1 MIRLFKSALARAFT
15 YLLVTVLA
23 GGLLLGALRLA
34 VPYADAFRGQVEA
47 LVGEHIGLAVHLGA
61 MEVRL
66 RGWSPQLRF
75 RDARILDPASGQTQ
89 LAMHRLALDLDLPAS
104 LRALSPKIG
113 AVTLIGARLLV
124 RRLADGRLLVAGID
138 RAGGADRAD
147 LASFLHRGGFRLEKG
162 ELTWMDEGSAAPP
175 LVLSGVSASLVNAG
189 DRQRLVVRASGL
201 AGSSADLHLVAD
213 LTGDAAASGHWGGPV
228 YLGFSGADLAPLVRT
243 PLPVGLQ
250 LGSGGVRLE
259 VWARLEDGEVDEARA
274 RFDMADLDLTRAPPG
289 LPQERLHL
297 QALGAILDWQR
308 LAGGQGW
315 RLDVRDLTLMHQG
328 RVWPATELGL
338 VWSGRQEGAP
348 WELRG
353 GLRLARLG
361 EVMALVDAAAPTLSR
376 LIPIDG
382 LNGFDRL
389 LEARP
394 DAAVHDLAWRLT
406 GGSGGAGGAPTW
418 AVRARV
424 EGLASA
430 AAGPIPGVRGLDL
443 DLAADQGGGRLT
455 LSGAGVTLDLPR
467 LLREPLHLERLAGDL
482 NWHLES
488 DGRVRIDVP
497 ELVADHAAVAT
508 RTALM
513 LCLPA
518 GGGSPFL
525 DLRGYFGEGDVTKAR
540 GLIPTGILKPDLVA
554 WLDRAVIAGRVP
566 SGAVLFRGR
575 LEDFPF
581 REHEGRLEVL
591 FDARDGV
598 LDYLTGWP
606 KLTGVDGQLL
616 FLNERMEIVL
626 ERARILDSAVTGGT
640 AQVDDLFNTKT
651 LEVSATVEGPLTD
664 GLRVL
669 REGPLA
675 HDLGRLAE
683 AFDAGGGMLLG
694 LDLSV
699 PLQHGL
705 PLGIEGKVTWPAG
718 ARIAL
723 KGTQVELRDPSGALT
738 FGPHSLSAEGIE
750 ARLWGEPV
758 HLAIT
763 NLGTDPVERRTRVWV
778 RSTTPVQTLAKRLPS
793 PLWSQLQGTASWSLA
808 VNLRNADVGREAVP
822 MGFELES
829 DLRRVAV
836 RLPAPLGKPAGAAR
850 ALRIAGQFTPGASL
864 TLDATYDPQGRGSPA
879 RGREPQGDDPQGRG
893 SPARGREPQGDD
905 PQGRGSPARGT
916 KPQGD
921 GGLAAHLDFSPQ
933 PGGALA
939 LAGGRI
945 DLGAADAGANPPPGG
960 EGLWLTAS
968 LPSLDGDAWQDWWSR
983 EGTGLSAQPGP
994 VSGRVGLLRGAEL
1007 RIGHLTLGGAGWD
1020 DLRLGLTR
1028 DAGPWVAD
1036 LKATQVSGTL
1046 RLPERPRVQPIT
1058 GRLTRLDL
1066 KALAGDDGP
1075 ERPTQA
1081 EAPELPEVGRTDPR
1095 EVPALDLEV
1104 EHAHW
1109 GQADLGRLRLVTR
1122 ARQDGLDVAELSLQG
1137 SLGSATGSGAWTQ
1150 RADGLG
1156 AVGVPI
1162 TRLAVEGKTADLGE
1176 LLRRLE
1182 FSSVLEHAPAQAT
1195 LSADWPGGP
1204 GDFALSRLGGRV
1216 GFEVGAG
1223 GLLEVE
1229 PGMGRMLGILNIG
1242 ALQRRLT
1249 LDFSDL
1255 FAKGYRFE
1263 GMTGDITLT
1272 RGEARIDRFE
1282 IRGPAADIAITGRT
1296 DLKDRR
1302 FDQLATV
1309 TPKIST
1315 GVAVAS
1321 GVVGGPLVG
1330 AAVYLVDRAI
1340 GGAIDSLG
1348 RYQYRIEGPWDAP
1361 QVSPVRGP
1369 AATGVTT
1376 EASPIPGP
1384 SPDPSAGPQG
1394 GSKPP
1399 TPAPR
1404 PAAREGQNPFLR

>member
-1 MIRLFKSALARAFT
+1 MIHLFKSALARALT
-15 YLLVTVLA
+15 YVLATVLVA
-23 GGLLLGALRLA
+23 GLLLGALRLA
-34 VPYADAFRGQVEA
+34 LPYADALRGQVEA
-47 LVGEHIGLAVHLGA
+47 LVGERIGLAVHLGRLD
-61 MEVRL
+61 VRL
-66 RGWSPQLRF
+66 RGWTPQLRF
-75 RDARILDPASGQTQ
+75 RDARILDPTTGQSQ
-89 LAMHRLALDLDLPAS
+89 LAMDRLALDLDLTAS
-104 LRALSPKIG
+104 LRALTPKIG

-124 RRLADGRLLVAGID
+124 RRLTDGRLLVAGIGGGVG
-138 RAGGADRAD
+138 AGRAD
-147 LASFLHRGGFRLEKG
+147 LDFFLHQGGFRLEKG
-162 ELTWMDEGSAAPP
+162 ELTWIDEGSAGPP
-175 LVLSGVSASLVNAG
+175 LVLSGVSASFLNAG
-189 DRQRLVVRASGL
+189 DSHRLAVRARGL
-201 AGSSADLHLVAD
+201 AGANADLRLVAD
-213 LTGDAAASGHWGGPV
+213 LTGDAAAPGHWGGRV
-228 YLGFSGADLAPLVRT
+228 YLGFSGADLGPLVRAH
-243 PLPVGLQ
+243 LPVGLQ
-250 LGSGGVRLE
+250 LGSAGVRLE
-259 VWARLEDGEVDEARA
+259 AWARLEAGAVEESLARVDV
-274 RFDMADLDLTRAPPG
+274 ADLELTRTPPG

-308 LAGGQGW
+308 LAGGGGW

-328 RVWPATELGL
+328 AVWPASELGL
-338 VWSGRQEGAP
+338 VWSARPEGL

-361 EVMALVDAAAPTLSR
+361 QAMALVDAAAPTLSR
-376 LIPIDG
+376 LIPIEG
-382 LNGFDRL
+382 LNAFDRL

-406 GGSGGAGGAPTW
+406 GGANGAPTW

-430 AAGPIPGVRGLDL
+430 AAGAVPGVRGLDL

-467 LLREPLHLERLAGDL
+467 LLREPLHLDRLAGDL
-482 NWHLES
+482 SWRLES

-525 DLRGYFGEGDVTKAR
+525 DLRGHFGEGDVTRAR
-540 GLIPTGILKPDLVA
+540 GLIPAGILKPDLVA

-598 LDYLTGWP
+598 LDYLAGWP
-606 KLTGVDGQLL
+606 KLTRVDGQLL
-616 FLNERMEIVL
+616 FLNERLDIVV
-626 ERARILDSAVTGGT
+626 ERAGILGSAVTGAT
-640 AQVDDLFNTKT
+640 AHVDDLFNTKT
-651 LEVSATVEGPLTD
+651 LEVSATAEGPLTD

-675 HDLGRLAE
+675 QNLGRIPE
-683 AFDAGGGMLLG
+683 AFEVAGGMRLS

-699 PLQHGL
+699 PLAPGL
-705 PLGIEGKVTWPAG
+705 PLGLEGKVTWPAG
-718 ARIAL
+718 VRIAL
-723 KGTQVELRDPSGALT
+723 KGTPVELRDPIGSLT
-738 FGPHSLSAEGIE
+738 FGPHSLVAEGID

-758 HLAIT
+758 RVEIAT
-763 NLGTDPVERRTRVWV
+763 LGTDPDERQTRVWV
-778 RSTTPVQTLAKRLPS
+778 RSATPVQTLARRLPS
-793 PLWSQLQGTASWSLA
+793 PLWSQLQGTAAWDLG
-808 VNLRNADVGREAVP
+808 VNLRNADVGSEVLP
-822 MGFELES
+822 MRFDLQS

-836 RLPAPLGKPAGAAR
+836 RLPAPLGKPDGAPR
-850 ALRIAGQFTPGASL
+850 RLRVAGQFTPGAGL

-879 RGREPQGDDPQGRG
+879 RGKE
-893 SPARGREPQGDD
+893 
-905 PQGRGSPARGT
+905 
-916 KPQGD
+916 PQGD
-921 GGLAAHLDFSPQ
+921 GGLAANLNFSPQ

-939 LAGGRI
+939 LVGGRI
-945 DLGAADAGANPPPGG
+945 DLGAGDASGNPSRAGD
-960 EGLWLTAS
+960 GLWLTAS
-968 LPSLDGDAWQDWWSR
+968 LPSLDGDAWQDWWLR
-983 EGTGLSAQPGP
+983 EGPRLSAQPGP
-994 VSGRVGLLRGAEL
+994 PSGRDGLLRGADL
-1007 RIGHLTLGGAGWD
+1007 RIRHLTLGGAGWD

-1028 DAGPWVAD
+1028 DQDAWVAD
-1036 LKATQVSGTL
+1036 LKATQLGGTL
-1046 RLPERPRVQPIT
+1046 RLPDSPRVQPIT
-1058 GRLTRLDL
+1058 ARLTRIDL
-1066 KALAGDDGP
+1066 KALAGDEGP
-1075 ERPTQA
+1075 ARPT
-1081 EAPELPEVGRTDPR
+1081 ETGAPELPGAGRTDPR
-1095 EVPALDLEV
+1095 EVPALDLDV
-1104 EHAHW
+1104 EHLHW
-1109 GQADLGRLRLVTR
+1109 GQADLGRLRLITR
-1122 ARQDGLDVAELSLQG
+1122 ARPDGLDVAELSLQG
-1137 SLGSATGSGAWTQ
+1137 PLGGATGSGAWTQ
-1150 RADGLG
+1150 RADGPG
-1156 AVGVPI
+1156 PVDAPV
-1162 TRLAVEGKTADLGE
+1162 TRLAVEGKTEDLGE

-1204 GDFALSRLGGRV
+1204 GDFALPQVDGHI

-1229 PGMGRMLGILNIG
+1229 PGVGRMLGILNIG

-1263 GMTGDITLT
+1263 GMTGDIALT

-1282 IRGPAADIAITGRT
+1282 IRGPAADISITGRA
-1296 DLKDRR
+1296 DLKARR

-1330 AAVYLVDRAI
+1330 AAVYLVDRAM

-1361 QVSPVRGP
+1361 QVGPVRGP
-1369 AATGVTT
+1369 VPGGVTT
-1376 EASPIPGP
+1376 DTGSGSGLGP
-1384 SPDPSAGPQG
+1384 ETGPR
-1394 GSKPP
+1394 PA
-1399 TPAPR
+1399 TPALAPR
-1404 PAAREGQNPFLR
+1404 PAPREGQNPFLR